1 MWIFFAVIPSSG
13 IPTDG
18 SCFAIPSWLDVCTRL
33 AWGTLSPWRYL
44 EASFLSL
51 DSSNLTEI
59 PDLPSVEN
67 SREILKGFYVFL
79 FIACDQQESLYNILH
94 AIYYS
99 DHINITIIIL
109 YCVFIYIWI
118 NTLFYTISLPYLHL
132 DIFTQTWSNCQPS
145 RSPRS
150 IAARCDVARVRWSLD
165 ENAGIWGVTMDLYR
179 WINVAKHPGGLF
191 IEPAFSTL
199 QCSSLISFHKSQ
211 WFCISLKVQ
220 FP

>member
-1 MWIFFAVIPSSG
+1 
-13 IPTDG
+13 
-18 SCFAIPSWLDVCTRL
+18 VCTRL

-109 YCVFIYIWI
+109 YCVFIYIYMNKYI
-118 NTLFYTISLPYLHL
+118 VLYYFSTISTSWHIHSNMIQLSAFKISQEHRGSVRRGSGEVKLGWKRRYLGSYHG
-132 DIFTQTWSNCQPS
+132 
-145 RSPRS
+145 S
-150 IAARCDVARVRWSLD
+150 I
-165 ENAGIWGVTMDLYR
+165 
-179 WINVAKHPGGLF
+179 
-191 IEPAFSTL
+191 
-199 QCSSLISFHKSQ
+199 
-211 WFCISLKVQ
+211 
-220 FP
+220 